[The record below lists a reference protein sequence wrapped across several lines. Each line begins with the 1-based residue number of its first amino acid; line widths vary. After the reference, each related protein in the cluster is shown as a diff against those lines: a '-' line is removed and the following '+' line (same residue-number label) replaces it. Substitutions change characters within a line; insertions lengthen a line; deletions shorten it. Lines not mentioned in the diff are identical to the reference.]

1 MIYDLEERVENFGE
15 NIIDL
20 AKKVKVTSITKPII
34 EQLVASGCSIGANY
48 FEANGASSKKD
59 FLNKVY
65 IAKKEAKETQHW
77 LRMLAKAEPTI
88 KEEAKKLWKEVFE
101 LTKILS
107 TIIISAKKGNS
118 K

>member
-20 AKKVKVTSITKPII
+20 AKKVRVNPITKPII
-34 EQLVASGCSIGANY
+34 EQLVASGCSVGANY

-59 FLNKVY
+59 FLNKIY

-77 LRMLAKAEPTI
+77 LRMIAKADNSI
-88 KEEAKKLWKEVFE
+88 KDEAKKLWKEAFE

-107 TIIISAKKGNS
+107 TIIISSKKGNS

>member
-1 MIYDLEERVENFGE
+1 MIYDLEERVEKFGE
-15 NIIDL
+15 DIIGL
-20 AKKVKVTSITKPII
+20 TKKVKITPITKPII
-34 EQLVASGCSIGANY
+34 EQLVSSGCSIGANY

-59 FLNKVY
+59 FLNKIY

-77 LRMLAKAEPTI
+77 LRMLSKAEAAV
-88 KEEAKKLWKEVFE
+88 KEEIKKLWREAFE

-107 TIIISAKKGNS
+107 QIIISSKGNR

>member
-1 MIYDLEERVENFGE
+1 MIYDLEERVEDFGE

-20 AKKVKVTSITKPII
+20 AKKVRVTPITKPII

-48 FEANGASSKKD
+48 SEANGASSKKD
-59 FLNKVY
+59 FLNKIY

-77 LRMLAKAEPTI
+77 LRMIAKAEPKI
-88 KEEAKKLWKEVFE
+88 KEEAKKSWKEAFE

-107 TIIISAKKGNS
+107 TIIISSKKGS

>member
-1 MIYDLEERVENFGE
+1 MIYDLEKRVEDFGE

-20 AKKVKVTSITKPII
+20 AKKVRVNPITKPII

-59 FLNKVY
+59 FLNKIY

-77 LRMLAKAEPTI
+77 LRMIAKAEPTI
-88 KEEAKKLWKEVFE
+88 KEEAKKLWKEAFE

-107 TIIISAKKGNS
+107 TIIISSKKGS

>member
-1 MIYDLEERVENFGE
+1 MIYDLEERVEDFGE

-20 AKKVKVTSITKPII
+20 AKKVKVTPITKPII

-77 LRMLAKAEPTI
+77 LRMIAKAEPKI
-88 KEEAKKLWKEVFE
+88 KEEAKKLWKEAFE

-107 TIIISAKKGNS
+107 TIIISSKKGS

>member
-20 AKKVKVTSITKPII
+20 AKKVRVTPTTKSII
-34 EQLVASGCSIGANY
+34 EQLVASGCSVGANY

-59 FLNKVY
+59 FLNKIY

-77 LRMLAKAEPTI
+77 LRMLVKAEPSI
-88 KEEAKKLWKEVFE
+88 KEEAKKLWKEAFE

-107 TIIISAKKGNS
+107 KVIISSKKR
-118 K
+118 